1 MRYTWQKIKSIFIK
15 KYREEVIETFIKEKL
30 TYTGEE
36 PNCWACDEPIHKTHR
51 SRKLN
56 GNKIHIICFK
66 RLNKI
71 RKKIGRLYA
80 F

>member
-1 MRYTWQKIKSIFIK
+1 MRYIWQKIKTIFIK
-15 KYREEVIETFIKEKL
+15 KYREQVIETFIKEKL
-30 TYTGEE
+30 TYTGQEV
-36 PNCWACDEPIHKTHR
+36 NCWACDESIHKDHR

-66 RLNKI
+66 TLNKI
-71 RKKIGRLYA
+71 MKKSGRSYG